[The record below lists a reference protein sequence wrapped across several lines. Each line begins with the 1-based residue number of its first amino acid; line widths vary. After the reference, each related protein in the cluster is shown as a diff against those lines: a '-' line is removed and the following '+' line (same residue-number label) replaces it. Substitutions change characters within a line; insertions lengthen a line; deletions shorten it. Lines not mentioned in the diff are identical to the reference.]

1 MHTTSA
7 DFTNCLKCNGPI
19 HVAAMFAV
27 EVTNIEGKLK
37 GYLHVQDC
45 RATWEKE
52 NPGFVYGSPTPPP
65 LCLKFIAETWSSEGY
80 VEKCCVRAAVT
91 Q

>member
-1 MHTTSA
+1 
-7 DFTNCLKCNGPI
+7 
-19 HVAAMFAV
+19 MFAV

-65 LCLKFIAETWSSEGY
+65 LCSKFIAETWSSEGY